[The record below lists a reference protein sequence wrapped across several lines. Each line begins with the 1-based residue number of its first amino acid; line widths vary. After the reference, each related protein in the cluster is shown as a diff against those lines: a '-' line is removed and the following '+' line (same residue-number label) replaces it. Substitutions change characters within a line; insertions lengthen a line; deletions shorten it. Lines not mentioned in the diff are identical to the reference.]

1 MKLSKPLLSELPSRE
16 DFLRNRAL
24 ESSISIFGVLTI
36 LLADQWTKTIV
47 RTNIPVQI
55 PWLPEGLSGWLPWF
69 RILHIHNSGTIFG
82 LFPGQNVVFLIL
94 ALVVLVVIL
103 RIIPTIPAEDWTL
116 RLAVLFQF
124 GGALGNLTDRIRLGY
139 VTDFIS
145 ILNLPVFNLAD
156 TSILVGIFIL
166 LLAIILKG
174 NGITNGDNP
183 ASERVEQ

>member
-1 MKLSKPLLSELPSRE
+1 MKLSKPFLSYLPGLE
-16 DFLRNRAL
+16 DSPRNRAL

-94 ALVVLVVIL
+94 ALVALAVIL
-103 RIIPTIPAEDWTL
+103 RIIPTIPTGDWML

-156 TSILVGIFIL
+156 ASIVIGIVIL
-166 LLAIILKG
+166 LLNIFLKG
-174 NGITNGDNP
+174 NGIANGDNP
-183 ASERVEQ
+183 IPGKVEQ